1 MDDDRQL
8 GVTETR
14 LGLTVLIC
22 LLVVLGYAILYKLG
36 GTGQTTMVEVR
47 PDVVIQTDSPDN
59 DAPPTDDTLPNVL
72 QVEAS
77 DSTAPEIQTSQR
89 LETSPRIE
97 DRFER

>member
-47 PDVVIQTDSPDN
+47 PDVVQTDSPAN
-59 DAPPTDDTLPNVL
+59 DAPPTDDPLPNVL

-89 LETSPRIE
+89 LKTSPRIE
-97 DRFER
+97 DRFKH